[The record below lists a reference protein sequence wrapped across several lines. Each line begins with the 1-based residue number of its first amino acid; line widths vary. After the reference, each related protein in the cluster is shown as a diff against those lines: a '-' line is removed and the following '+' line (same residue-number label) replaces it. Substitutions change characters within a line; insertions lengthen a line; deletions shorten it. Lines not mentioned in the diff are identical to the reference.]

1 LIEKEIMWFEM
12 AKNMVFDFDGVLV
25 DSKRMYVEST
35 KKALKENGLKVS
47 FKEIDEKLIPSIK
60 GTIEKVLPKHMANR
74 EKVIKKIER
83 RTIELTSTEGL
94 NYISLCDDAVST
106 LKELKEKNNRI
117 FLLSNSHSTFINKV
131 LSSFELN
138 PYFAEVITLDSGFPS
153 KDDALKHLSKTEN
166 VRLADIVYVGDTK
179 NDVELAR
186 RVGCK
191 IVIIFNEISWDFPN
205 KQKVSDLNPDFMI
218 DKFCDLIPLM
228 QSI

>member
-1 LIEKEIMWFEM
+1 M
-12 AKNMVFDFDGVLV
+12 AKNIVFDFDGVLV
-25 DSKRMYVEST
+25 DSKRMYVGLI
-35 KKALKENGLKVS
+35 KKALEENALKVS
-47 FKEIDEKLIPSIK
+47 FKKINEKLIPSIK
-60 GTIEKVLPKHMANR
+60 GTIEKVIPKHMENR
-74 EKVIKKIER
+74 ETMIKKTER
-83 RTIELTSTEGL
+83 RVIELTSTEGL

-117 FLLSNSHSTFINKV
+117 FILTNSHSTFINKV

-138 PYFAEVITLDSGFPS
+138 PYFYEVIPLDCGFPS
-153 KDDALKHLSKTEN
+153 KDDALKHLSKMEN
-166 VRLADIVYVGDTK
+166 VRLADIMYIGDTK

-191 IVIIFNEISWDFPN
+191 IVIIFNEISWGFPN